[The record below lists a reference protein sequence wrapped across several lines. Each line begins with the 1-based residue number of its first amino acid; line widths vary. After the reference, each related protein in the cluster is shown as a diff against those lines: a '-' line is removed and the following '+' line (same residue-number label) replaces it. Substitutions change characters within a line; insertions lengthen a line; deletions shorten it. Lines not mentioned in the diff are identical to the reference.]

1 MPVVSEEALNQLKY
15 NVHLLMSKYAQQKQ
29 ESISLKE
36 EVALL
41 KDKLTEMEHENK
53 VISERY
59 NTLKAAKAI
68 TGNGEDKD
76 QAKERINQ
84 VVREIDKCIALLNR

>member
-1 MPVVSEEALNQLKY
+1 MSVVSEEALNQLKY
-15 NVHLLMSKYAQQKQ
+15 NVNLLMSKYTQQKQ

-41 KDKLTEMEHENK
+41 KKRLAEIEHENK

-59 NTLKAAKAI
+59 DTLKAAKVL
-68 TGNGEDKD
+68 TGNGEDKE